1 MSEIFQYVDGDT
13 FIHNLNPMT
22 KVVFC
27 LFIIIVGIL
36 CGNPIILLC
45 LLALPLLGLIISGM
59 AKEII
64 VQLKMLSVVFAFLF
78 ILTILTVRSGTPYAL
93 GGVTIL
99 TYDGFMLG
107 IVISLRLAAMF
118 FAFMLLVDSTRPSD
132 LVNTLV
138 SRMYFPMDYALMLM
152 ITLRFIPTLQIEARK
167 IREAQAVRGFNATGV
182 KNLSKSIGPTITPLL
197 SNSIGRAGSL
207 GHIIELRGY
216 HSGNKIKFTNIP
228 LHAMDFA
235 FMGLMLVGAI
245 GYALYAFRI
254 LGL

>member
-1 MSEIFQYVDGDT
+1 MSEIFQYVDGSS
-13 FIHNLNPMT
+13 FVHKLNPLT
-22 KVVFC
+22 KILFC
-27 LFIIIVGIL
+27 AFIIITGIL
-36 CGNPIILLC
+36 TGDPLILLA
-45 LLALPLLGLIISGM
+45 LLALPLIGLLSSGM
-59 AKEII
+59 VKEIRE
-64 VQLKMLSVVFAFLF
+64 QLKMLSVIFLF
-78 ILTILTVRSGTPYAL
+78 LIIVTVLTVRSGIPYAIS
-93 GGVTIL
+93 GFTVF

-118 FAFMLLVDSTRPSD
+118 FSFMLLVNTTRPSD

-167 IREAQAVRGFNATGV
+167 IREAQAVRGFNATGI

-216 HSGNKIKFTNIP
+216 HSGSKIKFTDIP
-228 LHAMDFA
+228 LYAMDFA
-235 FMGLMLVGAI
+235 CIGLMLI
-245 GYALYAFRI
+245 GIIAYVLYVFRI
-254 LGL
+254 V